1 MKMKLERAVSAAQIA
16 ARLNSVRMKSSA
28 TARKL
33 YSLKKL
39 LEPAFEFYAQEEKKR
54 IEELGGAIQEDGT
67 ILFQAD
73 QEAGLKKLREER
85 AKLLDDEWEVPI
97 DTPIIFRDAEGVQ
110 VSGNDIEVLDG
121 LADFKE

>member
-16 ARLNSVRMKSSA
+16 ARLNSVRMRSSA

-33 YSLKKL
+33 FSLKKL
-39 LEPAFEFYAQEEKKR
+39 LEPAFEYYSQEEKKR

-67 ILFQAD
+67 ILFPD

-85 AKLLDDEWEVPI
+85 AELLDDEWEVPI

>member
-1 MKMKLERAVSAAQIA
+1 MKMKLERAVNAAQIA

-33 YSLKKL
+33 YNLKKL

-54 IEELGGAIQEDGT
+54 IEELGGAIQDDGT
-67 ILFQAD
+67 ILFQD
-73 QEAGLKKLREER
+73 QEAGLKKLSEER
-85 AKLLDDEWEVPI
+85 AELLDVEWEVPI
-97 DTPIIFRDAEGVQ
+97 DSPIIFKDSEGVQ

>member
-1 MKMKLERAVSAAQIA
+1 MKMKLERAVNAAQIA

-33 YSLKKL
+33 FNLKKL

-54 IEELGGAIQEDGT
+54 IEELGGANQEDGT
-67 ILFQAD
+67 ILFPD
-73 QEAGLKKLREER
+73 QDAGLKQLSEKR
-85 AKLLDDEWEVPI
+85 AELLDDEWEVPI
-97 DTPIIFRDAEGVQ
+97 DSPIIFKDSEGVQ

>member
-16 ARLNSVRMKSSA
+16 ARLNSVRMRSSA

-33 YSLKKL
+33 FSLKKL

-67 ILFQAD
+67 ILFQD

-85 AKLLDDEWEVPI
+85 AELLDDEWEVPI
-97 DTPIIFRDAEGVQ
+97 DAPIIFRDAEGVQ